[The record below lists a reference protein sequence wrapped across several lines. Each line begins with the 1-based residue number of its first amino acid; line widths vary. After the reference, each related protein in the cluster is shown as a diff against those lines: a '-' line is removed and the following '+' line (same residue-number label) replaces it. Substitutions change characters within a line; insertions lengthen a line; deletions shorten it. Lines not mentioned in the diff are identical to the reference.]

1 MRSSRVATTME
12 GNETLRACLGSIVG
26 ETLITEDDG
35 FGVCLTEDTN
45 GNVVYD
51 DARIGAVSAVTTLAI

>member
-1 MRSSRVATTME
+1 ME